1 MYINDLVSIITPVYN
16 AEYFISDTI
25 KSVIQQTYEK
35 WEMII
40 VDDCS
45 IDNSYEIIMS
55 FAEKDE
61 RIRCI
66 RLTNNSGVAEARN
79 VALKVA
85 KGEFICFLDADDLW
99 VSHKL
104 QQQIDFM
111 KKNKYAISFT
121 AYELI
126 DKNNKPLKKI
136 ISIPKKVTYYQ
147 LLKGNVIGCL
157 TIMINRSLI
166 GEFLM
171 PKIRHEDY
179 ATWLSLLKRGYDA
192 YGINEVLAQ
201 YRYIPTS
208 LSGNKFKVFKWTWN
222 IYRKHENLSII
233 KSLYYFINYLIKSI
247 RKHYL

>member
-16 AEYFISDTI
+16 AEEFIRETI
-25 KSVIQQTYEK
+25 QSVIQQTYEN

-45 IDNSYEIIMS
+45 TDSSYEIIMS
-55 FAEKDE
+55 LAKNDK
-61 RIRCI
+61 RVKCI
-66 RLTNNSGVAEARN
+66 RLNNNLGVAEARN
-79 VALKVA
+79 FGLREA

-99 VSHKL
+99 GRSKL
-104 QQQIDFM
+104 QRQIDFM
-111 KKNKYAISFT
+111 KKNQYAISFT

-126 DKNNKPLKKI
+126 DRNSNSLNKVV
-136 ISIPKKVTYYQ
+136 SIPKKVTYNQ

-166 GEFLM
+166 GEFFM

-192 YGINEVLAQ
+192 YGINEVLAY
-201 YRYIPTS
+201 YRCMPTS

-222 IYRKHENLSII
+222 IYRKHENLSIP

-247 RKHYL
+247 RKYYL